1 MIQPVHF
8 QLSKGRWT
16 SNKVPKVGNPLAGK
30 GVLPTMPVTVW
41 IAVGY
46 MLENPCIPPLRAGPL
61 LQQRRNFRAVNVRDN
76 AAGAENQ
83 QERLWHCGWIAGFV
97 DGEGCFSCPIFRNRT
112 TALGWQV
119 QPEFVVVQSVRSRH
133 VLEELVRFF
142 GCGHVTDQRR
152 HDDHRSDLS
161 RFRVT
166 RISDLRDVI
175 VPFFQANRLR
185 TSKQHDFEK
194 FVRIVDLMLLGRH
207 RTFAGIEEIASV
219 AETMNRR
226 KPSTAL
232 RILRDHTPTI
242 SSHPG

>member
-1 MIQPVHF
+1 MIQPVPF
-8 QLSKGRWT
+8 VNFRANGRVT
-16 SNKVPKVGNPLAGK
+16 IVPKVGNPLAGK
-30 GVLPTMPVTVW
+30 GVLPAMPVTAW

-46 MLENPCIPPLRAGPL
+46 MLENPCIPSLRAGPL

-119 QPEFVVVQSVRSRH
+119 QPEFVVVQSVQSRQ
-133 VLEELVRFF
+133 VLEELAHFF
-142 GCGHVTDQRR
+142 DCGHVTDQRR

-194 FVRIVDLMLLGRH
+194 FVHIVDLMQLGKH
-207 RTFAGIEEIASV
+207 RTLTGIEEIASV